1 MLFGVA
7 VQSQFFCSVSL
18 IGVKMQPVVQIC
30 NAEIRFKSTR
40 LRVAITVFGC
50 SIFLSAAIRAV
61 RRNAEETEESAVH

>member
-1 MLFGVA
+1 
-7 VQSQFFCSVSL
+7 
-18 IGVKMQPVVQIC
+18 MQPVVQIC

-50 SIFLSAAIRAV
+50 STFLSAAIRAV